1 MLNVLILQ
9 CRTNIFMNKGSAL
22 LPIKNKISKLRI
34 LELTNYRHNS
44 IISDKIVYFREH
56 VFLNSFTRGNCNIEL
71 AKTKYILIIV
81 ILLSITFPIE
91 SIIFKFAS
99 SQVENFQSEDKQNN
113 IPFSQE
119 KPEIDVSIDGTSS
132 DDKIKG
138 GEGDDDINGRL
149 GNDLLFG
156 GRGDDELDGDEGDD
170 VAKGEQGNDEIEGG
184 EGNDKLD
191 GERGMDLITGDEGDD
206 RLYGGRG
213 DDQIDG
219 GDGNDQIDGGD
230 GVDILIG
237 GLGSDT
243 FICDQ
248 FDTIFDYKSDQ
259 GDKKVGPCSLVD
271 NSSVSDSPQISRD
284 IIG

>member
-56 VFLNSFTRGNCNIEL
+56 VFLNSFTRENCNIEL
-71 AKTKYILIIV
+71 AKSKYILIIV
-81 ILLSITFPIE
+81 ILLSIAFPIE

-99 SQVENFQSEDKQNN
+99 GQVENFQSEDKQNN

-138 GEGDDDINGRL
+138 GAGDDDINGRL
-149 GNDLLFG
+149 GNDMLFG
-156 GRGDDELDGDEGDD
+156 GRGDDELDGDGGLRVQGQPRAAHPADLHPHVRRD
-170 VAKGEQGNDEIEGG
+170 VADEAGLEPSGSG
-184 EGNDKLD
+184 CLS
-191 GERGMDLITGDEGDD
+191 
-206 RLYGGRG
+206 GRA
-213 DDQIDG
+213 Q
-219 GDGNDQIDGGD
+219 
-230 GVDILIG
+230 
-237 GLGSDT
+237 
-243 FICDQ
+243 
-248 FDTIFDYKSDQ
+248 
-259 GDKKVGPCSLVD
+259 
-271 NSSVSDSPQISRD
+271 SR
-284 IIG
+284 